1 MKLFVASNSIKC
13 ITSDPAYLPFSEVHI
28 SIEILNLIDA
38 NQHFLVLVDSLAKV
52 VNQNVELSQAWRLE
66 LRQEDFVVNQS
77 LLNVVVFESQ
87 EPLMR
92 RLRRIRNC

>member
-1 MKLFVASNSIKC
+1 MKLFVTSNSIKS
-13 ITSDPAYLPFSEVHI
+13 ITSEPAYLPFSEVHI

-38 NQHFLVLVDSLAKV
+38 NQHFLVLVDSLSKV